1 MPIRGNKVAVFWDY
15 ENIEV
20 PSDVSVARVV
30 SELTTLAKTYGS
42 LSLVQAYMD
51 TAYGRNG
58 KLQNVRGQL
67 QSNAVTVI
75 DAPHQGRKEVADVM
89 IMTDFLIFALE
100 NPGSV
105 IILIT
110 ADKGFQYPVSVAR
123 RKSSKVVLVTTDA
136 LKAEGDRGFVAD
148 ETISYRSELLKM
160 PPKAKNAHSS
170 DQLFRPYAAPQTAS
184 TSRQVFQQPRPVSR
198 PFASNSRLLDR
209 LTVSPPAYED
219 VISPP
224 LRPAS
229 LPRMP
234 PSLSPTMASAVEK
247 NARRGNGTGK
257 GKEVAAPR
265 SLGTLVLSDEEDQS
279 ENSNLSLSPAP
290 FEYVRNFPS
299 IDSVVASSSNLP
311 NRPASIPPRPSYSSV
326 LQSPSRISSARSRPT
341 KSKPKKR
348 VQVSP
353 SESIL
358 IEEAEEEEDPLAM
371 TRPQTNLAARLSPAR
386 PAAPSRG
393 KKRGIS
399 ETINLGDEEDAIP
412 RQTSSERRKKARK
425 EVASM
430 PSGQTN
436 TTEKQESIIVLSDDE
451 DES

>member
-1 MPIRGNKVAVFWDY
+1 MPLRGSKVAVFWDY

-20 PSDVSVARVV
+20 PTDVSVARVV
-30 SELTTLAKTYGS
+30 SELTTLAKSHGS

-58 KLQNVRGQL
+58 KLQDVRGQL

-89 IMTDFLIFALE
+89 IMTDFIVFALE

-148 ETISYRSELLKM
+148 EMVSYRSELLKM
-160 PPKAKNAHSS
+160 LPKAKNTNSNNRIF
-170 DQLFRPYAAPQTAS
+170 QPYSVSQTAS
-184 TSRQVFQQPRPVSR
+184 TSLQLFQQPRPFSR
-198 PFASNSRLLDR
+198 PIATNSRLVDR
-209 LTVSPPAYED
+209 LT
-219 VISPP
+219 ISPP
-224 LRPAS
+224 GYEETISPPSRSAS

-234 PSLSPTMASAVEK
+234 PSLPQKTTSPIKK
-247 NARRGNGTGK
+247 NTRRGNGKGK

-265 SLGTLVLSDEEDQS
+265 SLGTLVLSDEEDHVEAELGQ
-279 ENSNLSLSPAP
+279 SLSPPP
-290 FEYVRNFPS
+290 FEFGRNFPS
-299 IDSVVASSSNLP
+299 IESVVASSSSHLP
-311 NRPASIPPRPSYSSV
+311 DQSASVQPRPTYSSV
-326 LQSPSRISSARSRPT
+326 LQSPPRNDSAQSRSTTNPRS
-341 KSKPKKR
+341 KKR

-353 SESIL
+353 SESVL
-358 IEEAEEEEDPLAM
+358 IEEAEEENGDPLSA
-371 TRPQTNLAARLSPAR
+371 TRPTVSLAARLSPAR
-386 PAAPSRG
+386 ATGFSRG

-399 ETINLGDEEDAIP
+399 DDEESS
-412 RQTSSERRKKARK
+412 RQTKSGKRKKARNNITS
-425 EVASM
+425 VSSSRTNGTM
-430 PSGQTN
+430 SGST
-436 TTEKQESIIVLSDDE
+436 IVLSDDE
-451 DES
+451 E